1 MGELCSTLIS
11 TATNFLRDREAKIIT
26 DVSTILSL
34 PDEGVDVSKRMD
46 SIDRS
51 VPAIELSSNTGGN
64 DQPRDKCC
72 QLFRHFILERG
83 EVENKHRS
91 VCRACL
97 INYFNKTHRLY
108 FSRIGRQVL
117 TNTIERWKERN
128 VSFSIFFF
136 FFNDKFWQRE
146 ERGKIES
153 NCIIGIVVAS
163 RWELYTNVTRDEFQI
178 FPYSRYLVTL
188 SFLRNYSRHY
198 LSTYLLDILP
208 DSRRIN
214 PIVFN
219 TRLASRYR
227 EKCSYS
233 TWKRQ
238 HDYFSR
244 LIIRRNPSFPVL
256 PCASINDR
264 NTKLPIR
271 LSTRLLYLRFERRDI
286 DDSHEWKE

>member
-1 MGELCSTLIS
+1 MKREKRFILDIFFPFLTINFGNGRGGEK
-11 TATNFLRDREAKIIT
+11 NR
-26 DVSTILSL
+26 
-34 PDEGVDVSKRMD
+34 
-46 SIDRS
+46 
-51 VPAIELSSNTGGN
+51 IELY
-64 DQPRDKCC
+64 
-72 QLFRHFILERG
+72 
-83 EVENKHRS
+83 HR
-91 VCRACL
+91 
-97 INYFNKTHRLY
+97 
-108 FSRIGRQVL
+108 
-117 TNTIERWKERN
+117 
-128 VSFSIFFF
+128 
-136 FFNDKFWQRE
+136 
-146 ERGKIES
+146 
-153 NCIIGIVVAS
+153 IVVAS

-233 TWKRQ
+233 MWKRQ

-271 LSTRLLYLRFERRDI
+271 LSTRLLYLRFERYRRQPRMKRI
-286 DDSHEWKE
+286 IL

>member
-1 MGELCSTLIS
+1 MNVEKRETFHSRYFFSFLTINFGNGRRGEK
-11 TATNFLRDREAKIIT
+11 NR
-26 DVSTILSL
+26 
-34 PDEGVDVSKRMD
+34 
-46 SIDRS
+46 
-51 VPAIELSSNTGGN
+51 IELY
-64 DQPRDKCC
+64 
-72 QLFRHFILERG
+72 
-83 EVENKHRS
+83 HR
-91 VCRACL
+91 
-97 INYFNKTHRLY
+97 
-108 FSRIGRQVL
+108 
-117 TNTIERWKERN
+117 
-128 VSFSIFFF
+128 
-136 FFNDKFWQRE
+136 
-146 ERGKIES
+146 
-153 NCIIGIVVAS
+153 IVVAS

-244 LIIRRNPSFPVL
+244 LIIRRNPSFSPAPV
-256 PCASINDR
+256 ITIETR
-264 NTKLPIR
+264 NCQYG
-271 LSTRLLYLRFERRDI
+271 YLRDYSI
-286 DDSHEWKE
+286 